1 MVTVKGEI
9 VRRRTWVAADRLR
22 DESNMRSQGR
32 GTEMV
37 RVKGEVVTGRVWV
50 AVKGSRARQAAL
62 RVRPFGAHSTSSG
75 QALKPD
81 DLPLGRVLDGQ
92 YCELHPGRSLKLRN
106 HSPTGFSWGYGG
118 SGPAQLAL
126 AILLHLNPVAVAL
139 AAYQAFKWEF
149 VATWPASDFEIS
161 LRDEDV
167 ILGAPVPGSTP

>member
-9 VRRRTWVAADRLR
+9 VTRRTWVPAKGSPGQ
-22 DESNMRSQGR
+22 SNTRSQGR

-50 AVKGSRARQAAL
+50 AVKGSRARRAVV
-62 RVRPFGAHSTSSG
+62 RVRPFR
-75 QALKPD
+75 KPQ
-81 DLPLGRVLDGQ
+81 DLSLAKVLDGQ
-92 YCELHPGRSLKLRN
+92 YCELHPGRSLRLRK

-126 AILLHLNPVAVAL
+126 SILLHLNPVAIAL

-149 VATWPASDFEIS
+149 VATWPGGDFEVS
-161 LRDEDV
+161 LRDDDV
-167 ILGAPVPGSTP
+167 ILGAPVPGSTS

>member
-9 VRRRTWVAADRLR
+9 VTRRTWVAAKRSR
-22 DESNMRSQGR
+22 DESNMRSHGR

-50 AVKGSRARQAAL
+50 AVKGSRARQAAVGA
-62 RVRPFGAHSTSSG
+62 RRFG
-75 QALKPD
+75 ALKPK
-81 DLPLGRVLDGQ
+81 DLVRLEVLPDGE
-92 YCELHPGRSLKLRN
+92 YEELDPEPGLRLRH

-149 VATWPASDFEIS
+149 VATWPAADFEVS
-161 LRDEDV
+161 LRDDDV